1 MLSIL
6 IPVYNYN
13 VLPLVES
20 LITQGLKTAKP
31 FEIIVHDDASVE
43 AHKAVNDPL
52 KALKEVQYKEH
63 AQNLGR
69 AKIRN
74 RLAENAKFDH
84 LLFLDCDSSLP
95 DADFL
100 SRYFEVIKPGIV
112 ACGGTGYRSE
122 APEIQD
128 HFLRWHYG
136 THREMKSASERNGK
150 PNFAITTN
158 NLLIDRELF
167 LSVRFDESLTRYG
180 HEDTLFGLALKEK
193 GHGITHIDNPL
204 IHEGLES
211 AEVFLEKTEQG
222 VMNLKML
229 IHKQP
234 QYMGLFEEVKLVKW
248 YSRIKKTGLKPI
260 FALKFRIFRPLLR
273 WNLTS
278 KNPSLRLFDL
288 YKLGLLCRL

>member
-6 IPVYNYN
+6 IPVFNYN

-20 LITQGLKTAKP
+20 LIEQGLRASVE
-31 FEIIVHDDASVE
+31 FEIIVHDDASAE
-43 AHKAVNDPL
+43 AQKAINKPL
-52 KALKEVQYKEH
+52 NRLEKVSYKEH
-63 AQNLGR
+63 PENLGR

-74 RLAENAKFDH
+74 RLAEDAKFPYI
-84 LLFLDCDSSLP
+84 LFLDCDSSLP
-95 DADFL
+95 GTEFL
-100 SRYFEVIKPGIV
+100 QRYLNILNHGIV
-112 ACGGTGYRSE
+112 ACGGTGYRS
-122 APEIQD
+122 APPMIKD

-136 THREMKSASERNGK
+136 THREMKSSKERNDR

-158 NLLIDRELF
+158 NLLIDKELF
-167 LSVRFDESLTRYG
+167 LTVKFDESLTRYG
-180 HEDTLFGLALKEK
+180 HEDTLFGLAIKEK
-193 GHGITHIDNPL
+193 GHVITHIDNPL

-248 YSRIKKTGLKPI
+248 YSWIKKIGLQPV
-260 FALKFRIFRPLLR
+260 FALKFRIIKPILR
-273 WNLTS
+273 WNLTG
-278 KNPSLRLFDL
+278 KNPSLKLFDL